1 MPVIVFVLFVSA
13 VLVVGC
19 VCISCVRV
27 RVCVRI
33 SSVGACVRNSSD
45 VNHE

>member
-1 MPVIVFVLFVSA
+1 MDGRPLAAAACACDCVS
-13 VLVVGC
+13 V

-27 RVCVRI
+27 RICVRI